1 VASAA
6 ARPKLPGDTGGGNW
20 FGTSDTNGGGVVF
33 AIGGWPSV
41 RARTNVA
48 TRRIARA
55 TDASSGGGGG
65 GPGSSRSISSAAL
78 RAGSAAAGVGFS

>member
-1 VASAA
+1 M
-6 ARPKLPGDTGGGNW
+6 PGGTGAGNR
-20 FGTSDTNGGGVVF
+20 FGISDTNGGGVVF
-33 AIGGWPSV
+33 AIGGWSSV

-55 TDASSGGGGG
+55 TDASSGGVGG

-78 RAGSAAAGVGFS
+78 RVGSAAAGVGFS